1 MRPICMVWA
10 DGLRR
15 RRQSIPGTPH
25 PANPAPESNSGL
37 PQPTVLC
44 GGYFALGRLRKPCC
58 VLCGCSLPEDGIH
71 PRYPTPVPRDH
82 YVPQFYLSYFATV
95 QQQGPAGFWVY
106 DKDSGEPRFQTPI
119 NTTVERDLYSIP
131 RPEGEPD
138 RQIEAFLADL
148 EGRTKPV
155 LDRWQEPRARP
166 DAEGMGVVGLFLAM
180 AHVRVPR
187 QIRAAQE
194 FDEATL
200 LEETRLLLEDEQQ
213 MKALLESHRRDTG
226 EDLGSLED
234 LREWL
239 QMVGDRFRLRVNP
252 KVALGSSL
260 AQVDAITPY
269 LRSLN
274 WCLCRASSDE
284 PFVTSDSPVCVF
296 APMGGGQAVFGAG
309 FARPRVQ
316 ITFPI
321 SPSVCLLLDRQHS
334 VGRMA
339 VGSARTRELNWKTA
353 WNAERFVIAAHKSSR
368 VHALVDE
375 CKVTRTL
382 PKVDAA
388 EVRQTYRQ
396 AKRDLAE

>member
-1 MRPICMVWA
+1 
-10 DGLRR
+10 
-15 RRQSIPGTPH
+15 
-25 PANPAPESNSGL
+25 
-37 PQPTVLC
+37 
-44 GGYFALGRLRKPCC
+44 
-58 VLCGCSLPEDGIH
+58 
-71 PRYPTPVPRDH
+71 
-82 YVPQFYLSYFATV
+82 
-95 QQQGPAGFWVY
+95 VY